1 MRPLTAAENMQDYL
15 VSFWPP
21 DPALLLLV
29 ASPSCLIG
37 NTKPGCSSV
46 QNKQDRDSRR
56 ESERERGR
64 AREPGATNKKKSEG
78 KIISFTKRKI
88 ATSFTD
94 RRYSCFP
101 AFLKTFSC
109 RWAKKKKRR
118 LSGKRR
124 WPSCVSLVRLV
135 PPSVCCVSV
144 PVECL
149 CVCMCVCVYVLSQ
162 RLFTPLHC
170 LRSSDLNY
178 KSTLPTGATK

>member
-37 NTKPGCSSV
+37 NTKPGCRSV
-46 QNKQDRDSRR
+46 QKNRKQDRDSRR

-64 AREPGATNKKKSEG
+64 AREPGATNKKKIRG
-78 KIISFTKRKI
+78 KN
-88 ATSFTD
+88 
-94 RRYSCFP
+94 Y
-101 AFLKTFSC
+101 FLHKKKNSDFLYRQTLFLFSC
-109 RWAKKKKRR
+109 LFENFLLPLSKKKKRR

-149 CVCMCVCVYVLSQ
+149 CVCMCVRVCVYM
-162 RLFTPLHC
+162 
-170 LRSSDLNY
+170 SSP
-178 KSTLPTGATK
+178 SVSSLPCTV

>member
-37 NTKPGCSSV
+37 NTKPGCRSV
-46 QNKQDRDSRR
+46 QKNRKQDRDSRR
-56 ESERERGR
+56 ESEGERGSP
-64 AREPGATNKKKSEG
+64 APQIKKKSEG

-149 CVCMCVCVYVLSQ
+149 CVCMCVRVCVYM
-162 RLFTPLHC
+162 
-170 LRSSDLNY
+170 SSP
-178 KSTLPTGATK
+178 SVSSLPCTV